1 VELHH
6 DAGILR
12 RHWRMIAALTLA
24 VGGLVALRS
33 LQQTP
38 VYEATASVLVRPL
51 AATSIETGRRPDQDV
66 SMAGEQRIMQSEA
79 VAAIAGKRLGVSA
92 TPPELLDH
100 VSVDVPADSQ
110 ILRVHFRS
118 ADPRIAQR
126 GADAFAQAFLA
137 FRKEDIGRRVANSRS
152 SLQGQIAALAAKKA
166 HQDAIAAPDSSATTE
181 QRRSA
186 LELSDSYS
194 KQQAELEQ
202 QLATLEQLNLS
213 PGTVIEPAELPTSA
227 ASRLRPVRVGLG
239 ILAGLVVGILAAL
252 LWDRTDTRLRGPEEL
267 AERLGRPILGQIP
280 WLRRRRRS
288 RGGLAMVDEPESAPA
303 EAYRRLR
310 ARLTEVAGRLELT
323 SIMVVSPG
331 PGEGKSTTA
340 ANLAVAVAESG
351 REVLLVCA
359 DLRRP
364 VIHELFGLP
373 NNSGLSD
380 ILQDG
385 LPETTAE
392 SWPTDDRRRTVLQ
405 LWSAAPHLWI
415 LVSGPSPEHPSTLL
429 DSVTM
434 RQFLKEQGELFDLI
448 LLDCPPALAPD
459 SLALTSLVDGV
470 LLVADAKQTNRSAV
484 SAVRDELD
492 HLGDRLIGAVLNR
505 APRRRQRFYV

>member
-6 DAGILR
+6 DAGTLR
-12 RHWRMIAALTLA
+12 RRWRMVAVLALV
-24 VGGLVALRS
+24 VGGLVAVRS

-51 AATSIETGRRPDQDV
+51 GETSIETGRRPDQIV
-66 SMAGEQRIMQSEA
+66 SMAGEQRIMESEA
-79 VAAIAGKRLGVSA
+79 VAAIAGRKLGVTA
-92 TPPELLDH
+92 TPSKLLENL
-100 VSVDVPADSQ
+100 SVDVPADSQ
-110 ILRVHFRS
+110 ILRVHFR
-118 ADPRIAQR
+118 AVDPRTAQR

-137 FRKEDIGRRVANSRS
+137 FRKEDVGRRVANSRS
-152 SLQGQIAALAAKKA
+152 SLQRQIAALAAKKA
-166 HQDAIAAPDSSATTE
+166 GQDAIAAPDSSATRE

-186 LELSDSYS
+186 LELADSYS
-194 KQQAELEQ
+194 KQQADLEQ
-202 QLATLEQLNLS
+202 QLATLAQLNLS
-213 PGTVIEPAELPTSA
+213 PGAVIEPAALPTA
-227 ASRLRPVRVGLG
+227 ASRARPVRIGLG
-239 ILAGLVVGILAAL
+239 LVVGLVVGILAAF
-252 LWDRTDTRLRGPEEL
+252 LWDRTDTRLRGPGEL

-280 WLRRRRRS
+280 RLRRRRR
-288 RGGLAMVDEPESAPA
+288 RGASLAMVDQPESAA
-303 EAYRRLR
+303 ADAYRRLR

-331 PGEGKSTTA
+331 LGEGKSTTA

-351 REVLLVCA
+351 REVLLVSA

-364 VIHELFGLP
+364 RIHELFGLP

-380 ILQDG
+380 IVLDG
-385 LPETTAE
+385 LPETTGE
-392 SWPTDDRRRTVLQ
+392 SWPTDDRRRTVLG

-415 LVSGPSPEHPSTLL
+415 LASGPSPQHPSTLL
-429 DSVTM
+429 DSMTM
-434 RQFLKEQGELFDLI
+434 RQFLKEQGDLFDLI

-459 SLALTSLVDGV
+459 SLALASLVDGV

-492 HLGDRLIGAVLNR
+492 HLGDKLIGSVLNR
-505 APRRRQRFYV
+505 APRGRQRFYV

>member
-6 DAGILR
+6 DAGTLR
-12 RHWRMIAALTLA
+12 RHWRMVAVLALV
-24 VGGLVALRS
+24 VGGLVAVRS

-51 AATSIETGRRPDQDV
+51 GATSIETGRRPDQIV

-79 VAAIAGKRLGVSA
+79 VAAIAGRKLGVTA
-92 TPPELLDH
+92 TPPELLEH
-100 VSVDVPADSQ
+100 LSVDVPADSQ
-110 ILRVHFRS
+110 ILRVHFR
-118 ADPRIAQR
+118 AVDPRTAQR

-137 FRKEDIGRRVANSRS
+137 FRKEDVGRRVANSRS
-152 SLQGQIAALAAKKA
+152 SLQRQIAALAAKKA
-166 HQDAIAAPDSSATTE
+166 GQDAIAAPDSSVTPE

-186 LELSDSYS
+186 LELGDSYS
-194 KQQAELEQ
+194 KQQADLEQ
-202 QLATLEQLNLS
+202 QLATLGQLNLS
-213 PGTVIEPAELPTSA
+213 PGAVIEPAALPTA
-227 ASRLRPVRVGLG
+227 ASRARPVRVGLG
-239 ILAGLVVGILAAL
+239 LVVGLVVGILAAF
-252 LWDRTDTRLRGPEEL
+252 LWDRIDTRLRGPGEL

-280 WLRRRRRS
+280 RLRRRRR
-288 RGGLAMVDEPESAPA
+288 RGASLAMVDQPESAA
-303 EAYRRLR
+303 ADAYRRLR

-331 PGEGKSTTA
+331 HGEGKSTTA

-351 REVLLVCA
+351 RGVLLVSA

-364 VIHELFGLP
+364 RIHELFGLP
-373 NNSGLSD
+373 NKSGLSD
-380 ILQDG
+380 ILLDG
-385 LPETTAE
+385 LPETTGE
-392 SWPTDDRRRTVLQ
+392 SWPTDDRRGTVPE
-405 LWSAAPHLWI
+405 LWSATPHLWI
-415 LVSGPSPEHPSTLL
+415 LASGPSPQHPSTLL
-429 DSVTM
+429 DSTTM

-459 SLALTSLVDGV
+459 SLALASLVDGV

-492 HLGDRLIGAVLNR
+492 HLGDKLIGSVLNR
-505 APRRRQRFYV
+505 APRGRQRFYV

>member
-6 DAGILR
+6 DAGTLR
-12 RHWRMIAALTLA
+12 RHWRMVAGLALV
-24 VGGLVALRS
+24 VGGLVAVRS

-51 AATSIETGRRPDQDV
+51 GATSIETGRRPDQVV

-79 VAAIAGKRLGVSA
+79 VAAIAGRKLGVTA
-92 TPPELLDH
+92 TPPELLEH

-118 ADPRIAQR
+118 ADPRTAER
-126 GADAFAQAFLA
+126 GADAFAQAYLA
-137 FRKEDIGRRVANSRS
+137 FKKEDVGRRVTNSRAG
-152 SLQGQIAALAAKKA
+152 LQRQIATLAGKKA
-166 HQDAIAAPDSSATTE
+166 EQDAIAAPDSSATPD

-227 ASRLRPVRVGLG
+227 ASRVSLVRVGLG
-239 ILAGLVVGILAAL
+239 LLLGLVVGILAAF
-252 LWDRTDTRLRGPEEL
+252 LWDRTDTRLRGPGEL
-267 AERLGRPILGQIP
+267 TQRLGRPILGQIP
-280 WLRRRRRS
+280 KLRRRRP
-288 RGGLAMVDEPESAPA
+288 GLAMLDQPDSAA
-303 EAYRRLR
+303 ADAYRRLR
-310 ARLTEVAGRLELT
+310 ARLTEAAGRLELT
-323 SIMVVSPG
+323 SVMVVSPG

-340 ANLAVAVAESG
+340 ANLAVAAAESG
-351 REVLLVCA
+351 REVLLVSA

-364 VIHELFGLP
+364 TIHELFGLP
-373 NNSGLSD
+373 NTSGLSD
-380 ILQDG
+380 ILLDG
-385 LPETTAE
+385 LPETVE
-392 SWPTDDRRRTVLQ
+392 SWPTDDRRRNVLQ

-415 LVSGPSPEHPSTLL
+415 LTSGPSPQQPWTLL
-429 DSVTM
+429 DSTTM
-434 RQFLKEQGELFDLI
+434 RQLLKEQGDLFDLI

-459 SLALTSLVDGV
+459 SLALASLVDGV

-484 SAVRDELD
+484 STVHDELD
-492 HLGDRLIGAVLNR
+492 HLGDRLIGSVLNR
-505 APRRRQRFYV
+505 APRGRQRLYV

>member
-1 VELHH
+1 MELHH
-6 DAGILR
+6 DAGTLR
-12 RHWRMIAALTLA
+12 RHWRMVAVLALV
-24 VGGLVALRS
+24 VGGLVAVRS

-51 AATSIETGRRPDQDV
+51 GATSIETGRRPDQIV

-79 VAAIAGKRLGVSA
+79 VAAIAGRKLGVTA
-92 TPPELLDH
+92 TPPELLEH
-100 VSVDVPADSQ
+100 LSVDVPAGSQ
-110 ILRVHFRS
+110 IIRVHFR
-118 ADPRIAQR
+118 AVDPRTAQR

-137 FRKEDIGRRVANSRS
+137 FRKDDVGRRVANSRY
-152 SLQGQIAALAAKKA
+152 SLQRQIAALAAKKA
-166 HQDAIAAPDSSATTE
+166 GQNAIAAPDSSVTPE

-186 LELSDSYS
+186 LELGDSYS
-194 KQQAELEQ
+194 KQQADLEQ

-213 PGTVIEPAELPTSA
+213 PGAVIEPAALPTA
-227 ASRLRPVRVGLG
+227 ASRARPVRVGLG
-239 ILAGLVVGILAAL
+239 LVVGSVVGILAAF
-252 LWDRTDTRLRGPEEL
+252 LWDRTDTRLRGPGEL

-280 WLRRRRRS
+280 RLRRRRRQGAS
-288 RGGLAMVDEPESAPA
+288 LAMVDQPESAA
-303 EAYRRLR
+303 ADAYRRLR

-331 PGEGKSTTA
+331 HGEGKSTTA

-351 REVLLVCA
+351 RGVLLVSA

-364 VIHELFGLP
+364 RIHEFFGLP
-373 NNSGLSD
+373 NKSGLSD
-380 ILQDG
+380 ILLG
-385 LPETTAE
+385 LPETTGE
-392 SWPTDDRRRTVLQ
+392 SWPTDDRRGTVPE

-415 LVSGPSPEHPSTLL
+415 LASGPSPQHPSTLL
-429 DSVTM
+429 DSMTM

-448 LLDCPPALAPD
+448 LLDCPPALVPD
-459 SLALTSLVDGV
+459 SLALASLVDGV

-492 HLGDRLIGAVLNR
+492 HLGDKLIGSVLNR
-505 APRRRQRFYV
+505 APRGRQRFYV

>member
-1 VELHH
+1 MELHH
-6 DAGILR
+6 DAGTLR
-12 RHWRMIAALTLA
+12 RHWRMVAVLALV
-24 VGGLVALRS
+24 VGGLVAVRS

-51 AATSIETGRRPDQDV
+51 GATSIETGRRPDQIV

-79 VAAIAGKRLGVSA
+79 VAAIAGRKLGVTA
-92 TPPELLDH
+92 TPPELLEH
-100 VSVDVPADSQ
+100 LSVDVPADSQ
-110 ILRVHFRS
+110 ILRVHFR
-118 ADPRIAQR
+118 AVDPRTAQR

-137 FRKEDIGRRVANSRS
+137 FRKEDVGRRVANSRS
-152 SLQGQIAALAAKKA
+152 SLQRQIAALAAKKA
-166 HQDAIAAPDSSATTE
+166 GQDAIAAPDSSVTPE

-186 LELSDSYS
+186 LELGDSYS
-194 KQQAELEQ
+194 KQQADLEQ

-213 PGTVIEPAELPTSA
+213 PGAVIEPAALPTA
-227 ASRLRPVRVGLG
+227 ASRARPVRVGLG
-239 ILAGLVVGILAAL
+239 LVVGLVVGILAAF
-252 LWDRTDTRLRGPEEL
+252 LWDRIDTRLRGPGEL

-280 WLRRRRRS
+280 RLRRG
-288 RGGLAMVDEPESAPA
+288 GGLAMVDQPESAA
-303 EAYRRLR
+303 ADAYRRLR

-331 PGEGKSTTA
+331 HGEGKSTTA

-351 REVLLVCA
+351 RGVLLVSA

-364 VIHELFGLP
+364 RIHEFFGLP
-373 NNSGLSD
+373 NKSGLSD
-380 ILQDG
+380 ILLG
-385 LPETTAE
+385 LPETTGE
-392 SWPTDDRRRTVLQ
+392 SWPTDDRRGTVPE
-405 LWSAAPHLWI
+405 LWSATPHLWI
-415 LVSGPSPEHPSTLL
+415 LASGPSPQHPSTLL
-429 DSVTM
+429 DSTTM

-459 SLALTSLVDGV
+459 SLALASLVDGV

-492 HLGDRLIGAVLNR
+492 HLGDKLIGSVLNR
-505 APRRRQRFYV
+505 APRRRQRFYA